1 MMPLPLAVVGEENM
15 IRKIGG
21 SPEVKQHLADLG
33 FVVGGDVTLVAEVNE
48 SVIVRVKET
57 RVGLDKSLAQKI
69 FV

>member
-1 MMPLPLAVVGEENM
+1 MLPLTLAEIGEEHM
-15 IRKIGG
+15 IKKIGG

-33 FVVGGDVTLVAEVNE
+33 FVVGGDATVVASVNDN
-48 SVIVRVKET
+48 VIVRVKET